1 MRHAVAVSNGVRSIK
16 FHSLSVRYPALRCL
30 SSSACRHS
38 PQHPSSPDA
47 LDPRLEDLGN
57 VIRDEYAIIRENYN
71 APKHAVVLAHGLL
84 GFAELRLAGRY
95 LPGVQYWRGIKEAL
109 SMQGVRVI
117 TATVPPSAS
126 IEMRAEEL
134 ARDIAAGAPGE
145 HHGKCN
151 GYLPLRELL
160 LTLPLGVRTRKVYP
174 SIAVINQRS
183 SGLDSRY
190 MITHLKPTDFKV
202 KSLTTIA
209 TPHRGSAVADFVL
222 KQIGDDRLAQLY
234 YALDRLK
241 VETGAFAQ
249 LTRDYMTNTFN
260 PATPDIEDVRS
271 PLAEDGTVISMAE
284 ICRYFSYGAAMQP
297 SFWSVFRLSH
307 RLLEQIEGYNDGLV
321 SVASSKWGA
330 YKGTLEGVSHLD
342 LINWSNRLKWLAGEI
357 TGNRQR
363 KDSDDPPHCSQI
375 GNLGA

>member
-1 MRHAVAVSNGVRSIK
+1 SG
-16 FHSLSVRYPALRCL
+16 
-30 SSSACRHS
+30 
-38 PQHPSSPDA
+38 PDA
-47 LDPRLEDLGN
+47 LDPRLEDLGK
-57 VIRDEYAIIRENYN
+57 VIRDEYAVIRKDYD

-109 SMQGVRVI
+109 SVKGVRVI

-126 IEMRAEEL
+126 IETRAEEL
-134 ARDIAAGAPGE
+134 ARDIAIGAPGE
-145 HHGKCN
+145 HVN
-151 GYLPLRELL
+151 I
-160 LTLPLGVRTRKVYP
+160 
-174 SIAVINQRS
+174 IA
-183 SGLDSRY
+183 GLDSRY
-190 MITHLKPTDFKV
+190 MITHLKPNDFKV

-209 TPHRGSAVADFVL
+209 TPHRGSAVADYVL

-260 PATPDIEDVRS
+260 PATPDIEDVR
-271 PLAEDGTVISMAE
+271 
-284 ICRYFSYGAAMQP
+284 YFSYGAAMQP
-297 SFWSVFRLSH
+297 SFWSAFRLSH
-307 RLLEQIEGYNDGLV
+307 RLLEQTEGYNDGLV
-321 SVASSKWGA
+321 SVASSKWGG

-363 KDSDDPPHCSQI
+363 FNAIAFYLDI
-375 GNLGA
+375 AG

>member
-1 MRHAVAVSNGVRSIK
+1 MRNAVAVYNGLKCFKLYS
-16 FHSLSVRYPALRCL
+16 SSVSYPTLRCL
-30 SSSACRHS
+30 HSSTRRHS
-38 PQHPSSPDA
+38 PQHPNSPDA
-47 LDPRLEDLGN
+47 FDPRLEDLGK
-57 VIRDEYAIIRENYN
+57 VIRDEYAVIRENYD

-84 GFAELRLAGRY
+84 GFDELRLAGRY

-109 SMQGVRVI
+109 SMKGVRVI

-126 IEMRAEEL
+126 IETRAEEL
-134 ARDIAAGAPGE
+134 AKDIAIGAPGE
-145 HHGKCN
+145 HVN
-151 GYLPLRELL
+151 I
-160 LTLPLGVRTRKVYP
+160 
-174 SIAVINQRS
+174 IAHS
-183 SGLDSRY
+183 MGGLDSRY

-209 TPHRGSAVADFVL
+209 TPHRGSAVADYVF

-260 PATPDIEDVRS
+260 PATPDIEDVR
-271 PLAEDGTVISMAE
+271 
-284 ICRYFSYGAAMQP
+284 YFSYGAAMQP
-297 SFWSVFRLSH
+297 GFWSVFRLSH
-307 RLLEQIEGYNDGLV
+307 RLLEQLEGYNDGLV
-321 SVASSKWGA
+321 SVASSKWGGDNG

-342 LINWSNRLKWLAGEI
+342 LINWSNRLKWLAGKL

-363 KDSDDPPHCSQI
+363 FNAIAFYLDIADMLAKE
-375 GNLGA
+375 GL

>member
-1 MRHAVAVSNGVRSIK
+1 MRHAVAVSNGVRSLK
-16 FHSLSVRYPALRCL
+16 FNYLCARYPALRCL
-30 SSSACRHS
+30 HSSARRHS

-134 ARDIAAGAPGE
+134 ARDIAASAPGE
-145 HHGKCN
+145 QVN
-151 GYLPLRELL
+151 I
-160 LTLPLGVRTRKVYP
+160 
-174 SIAVINQRS
+174 IA
-183 SGLDSRY
+183 GLDSRY

-209 TPHRGSAVADFVL
+209 TPHRGSAVADFAL

-260 PATPDIEDVRS
+260 PATPDIKDV
-271 PLAEDGTVISMAE
+271 
-284 ICRYFSYGAAMQP
+284 RYFSYGAAMQP

-363 KDSDDPPHCSQI
+363 FNAIAFYLDIADMLAKE
-375 GNLGA
+375 GL